1 VSGVTGSSVFS
12 RGKKRRGK
20 PDLLRVQEIFRVKS
34 EKWIDGNENLASTV
48 FVTGVKFW
56 NLIL

>member
-1 VSGVTGSSVFS
+1 MSGVTGSSVFS
-12 RGKKRRGK
+12 RGRKRRGK

-48 FVTGVKFW
+48 LLV
-56 NLIL
+56 